1 MVDLGKY
8 AGAVLSSYGV
18 SLTMLVALV
27 LLSLRRGRKVR
38 AEMELIEERG
48 RNNV

>member
-8 AGAVLSSYGV
+8 SSTVLSAYGA
-18 SLTMLVALV
+18 SLLMLVVLV

-38 AEMELIEERG
+38 TDMEMIEARG
-48 RNNV
+48 RKNG